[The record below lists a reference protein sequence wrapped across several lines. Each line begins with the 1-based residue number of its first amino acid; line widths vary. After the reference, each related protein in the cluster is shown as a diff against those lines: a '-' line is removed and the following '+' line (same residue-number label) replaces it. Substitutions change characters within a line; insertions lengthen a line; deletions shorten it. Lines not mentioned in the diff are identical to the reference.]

1 MISFSS
7 DSFFYIVM
15 VAYLCSDQLLQVIRD
30 TAHIEAWM
38 HRVIYRRNCP
48 KCLRGFVGNFGR
60 HADEEFQHCRLKFYE
75 QKISNVSELI
85 MEWIQIRKAS
95 WSGNKT
101 STNIR
106 QEIVD
111 LSNA

>member
-1 MISFSS
+1 
-7 DSFFYIVM
+7 
-15 VAYLCSDQLLQVIRD
+15 
-30 TAHIEAWM
+30 M

-48 KCLRGFVGNFGR
+48 NCLRGLVGNFGR
-60 HADEEFQHCRLKFYE
+60 HADFHHCRLKFYE
-75 QKISNVSELI
+75 QKIFNVSELI
-85 MEWIQIRKAS
+85 IEWIQVRKAS

-101 STNIR
+101 STTIR